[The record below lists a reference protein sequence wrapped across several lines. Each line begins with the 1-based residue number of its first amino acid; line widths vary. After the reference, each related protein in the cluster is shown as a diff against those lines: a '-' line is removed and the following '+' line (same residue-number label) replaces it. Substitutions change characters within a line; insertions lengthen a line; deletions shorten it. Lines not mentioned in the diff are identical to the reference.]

1 MALNI
6 PLEQSSN
13 IPLAIVGETFLVL
26 RKDVE
31 CEITV
36 SGMKKLKATGSVYL
50 TTERLAFVSSNP
62 TVKDGFAFYSFGLP
76 LNTLSKESFNQP
88 IFGCN
93 NLSGMESISC
103 GNLIY
108 VLNTSVGTVSPYP
121 GSALPSSIDFKLFFK
136 NGCGRFLSL
145 FFLALRGARNPSA
158 IPEENTLSSI
168 AQRGQLDQVA
178 AVDLNDPSVLY
189 ISQPDSV
196 GSGSTAL

>member
-76 LNTLSKESFNQP
+76 LNTLRKESFNQP

-93 NLSGMESISC
+93 NLS
-103 GNLIY
+103 
-108 VLNTSVGTVSPYP
+108 GTVSPYP